1 MDNEELF
8 FKAETGNDARIKRSY
23 TKLFSSKP
31 VVSSEEAEGGSLPRP
46 GTKDEHGN
54 WREDE

>member
-31 VVSSEEAEGGSLPRP
+31 VVSSEE
-46 GTKDEHGN
+46 DEQKA
-54 WREDE
+54 DA